1 MKVFITGG
9 TGFIGT
15 TLAKDL
21 LENGHQVVAVAT
33 SLRHR
38 GIEHE
43 NFRYISAD
51 TTESGDWQEEIAA
64 CDAVVNLAGRS
75 IFTRWTESYK
85 EKIHASRI
93 KTTRNVVDAI
103 PKDGGTVL
111 CSASAVGYYGS
122 CGDHV
127 LKEDEEPGEGF
138 LAEVGVDWEKEARK
152 AEAKNIRTAIF
163 RLGVVLGDG
172 GGAME
177 KMIPAYKM
185 YLGGPLGDGKQWFPW
200 IHLHDVIGALKFL
213 MENDGQKGAYNF
225 TAPHPV
231 RNKEMAETL
240 GKLLKVP
247 TVMRVPGFMLRLAM
261 GEFGEVLLE
270 SQRAIPDRLTRADY
284 QFQYPDLKSALQQII
299 E

>member
-15 TLAKDL
+15 ALATDL
-21 LENGHQVVAVAT
+21 LENGHQVIAVAT

-38 GIEHE
+38 EIDHE
-43 NFRYISAD
+43 NFQYISAD
-51 TTESGDWQEEIAA
+51 TTETGDWQEEIPA

-85 EKIHASRI
+85 KKIYNSRI
-93 KTTRNVVDAI
+93 QTTRNVVAAI
-103 PKDGGTVL
+103 PEQSDIVL

-127 LKEDEEPGEGF
+127 LKEDAEPGEGF

-152 AEAKNIRTAIF
+152 AEEKQIRTVVF
-163 RLGVVLGDG
+163 RLGVVLDKG

-177 KMIPAYKM
+177 KMIPAFKM
-185 YLGGPLGDGKQWFPW
+185 FLGGPLGDGKQWFPW
-200 IHLHDVIGALKFL
+200 IHLQDVVGALKFL
-213 MENDGQKGAYNF
+213 IENAGQEGVYNF
-225 TAPHPV
+225 SAPHPV
-231 RNKEMAETL
+231 RNKEMADTL
-240 GKLLKVP
+240 GKLLRVP
-247 TVMRVPGFMLRLAM
+247 TVIRVPGFMLRLAM

-270 SQRAIPDRLTRADY
+270 SQRAVPDRLTQNGY
-284 QFQYPDLKSALQQII
+284 PFQYPELELALKQII
-299 E
+299 G

>member
-15 TLAKDL
+15 ALAEDL
-21 LENGHQVVAVAT
+21 LGNGHQVVAVAT

-38 GIEHE
+38 GIDHE
-43 NFRYISAD
+43 NFQYISAD
-51 TTESGDWQEEIAA
+51 TTESGEWQEEIPD

-85 EKIHASRI
+85 KKIYASRI
-93 KTTRNVVDAI
+93 ETTRNVVDAL
-103 PKDGGTVL
+103 PEGSKAVL

-127 LKEDEEPGEGF
+127 LKEDEEPGESF

-163 RLGVVLGDG
+163 RLGVVLGRG

-177 KMIPAYKM
+177 KMIPAFKM
-185 YLGGPLGDGKQWFPW
+185 YLGGPLGDGNQWFPW
-200 IHLHDVIGALKFL
+200 IHLHDVIGALTFL
-213 MENDGQKGAYNF
+213 IENSEAKGVYNF

-231 RNKEMAETL
+231 RNQEMTDTL

-247 TVMRVPGFMLRLAM
+247 TFMRVPGFMLRIVM

-270 SQRAIPDRLTRADY
+270 SQRAIPERLNRSDY
-284 QFQYPDLKSALQQII
+284 EFRYPDLESALQQII

>member
-15 TLAKDL
+15 ALARDL

-38 GIEHE
+38 NIDHE
-43 NFRYISAD
+43 NFEYISAD
-51 TTESGDWQEEIAA
+51 TTESGEWQEEIPD

-85 EKIHASRI
+85 KKIYDSRI
-93 KTTRNVVDAI
+93 QTTRNVVKAI
-103 PKDGGTVL
+103 PEGSQTVL

-122 CGDHV
+122 SGDHV
-127 LKEDEEPGEGF
+127 LKESDEAGEGF
-138 LAEVGVDWEKEARK
+138 LAEVGVDWEKEARR
-152 AEAKNIRTAIF
+152 AEDKEIRTAIF
-163 RLGVVLGDG
+163 RLGVVLGKD

-177 KMIPAYKM
+177 KMIPAFKM

-200 IHLHDVIGALKFL
+200 VHLQDVIGAMKFL
-213 MENDGQKGAYNF
+213 IENKDQSGPYNF

-231 RNKEMAETL
+231 RNKDLADRL
-240 GKLLKVP
+240 GKLLRVP
-247 TVMRVPGFMLRLAM
+247 TVLRVPGFMLRLAM

-270 SQRAIPDRLTRADY
+270 SQRAIPDRLTQNGYA
-284 QFQYPDLKSALQQII
+284 FEYPELEAALQQII
-299 E
+299 G

>member
-1 MKVFITGG
+1 MNVFITGV

-15 TLAKDL
+15 ALAQDL
-21 LENGHQVVAVAT
+21 LQNEHRVVGVAT

-38 GIEHE
+38 GIDHE
-43 NFRYISAD
+43 NFEYISAD
-51 TTESGDWQEEIAA
+51 TTEPGDWQKMIDG

-85 EKIHASRI
+85 KKIYDSRI
-93 KTTRNVVDAI
+93 QTTRNVVDAI
-103 PKDGGTVL
+103 PEGGDMVL
-111 CSASAVGYYGS
+111 CSASAVGFYGS

-127 LKEDEEPGEGF
+127 LKEDEDAGEGF
-138 LAEVGVDWEKEARK
+138 LAEVGVDWEKEARR
-152 AEAKNIRTAIF
+152 AEARNIRTAIF
-163 RLGVVLGDG
+163 RLGVVLGKG

-213 MENDGQKGAYNF
+213 IENSDCKGPHNF

-231 RNKEMAETL
+231 RNKDLVDTL
-240 GKLLKVP
+240 GRLLRVP
-247 TVMRVPGFMLRLAM
+247 TVLRVPEFMLRIVM

-270 SQRAIPDRLTRADY
+270 SQRAVPDRLTQNGY
-284 QFQYPDLKSALQQII
+284 QFQYPELELALKQII
-299 E
+299 G

>member
-1 MKVFITGG
+1 MKIFITGG

-15 TLAKDL
+15 ALARDL

-38 GIEHE
+38 GIDHE
-43 NFRYISAD
+43 NFEYISAD
-51 TTESGDWQEEIAA
+51 TTESGEWQEEIPD

-85 EKIHASRI
+85 KKIYDSRI
-93 KTTRNVVDAI
+93 QTTRNVVKAI
-103 PKDGGTVL
+103 PEGSQTVL

-122 CGDHV
+122 SGDHV
-127 LKEDEEPGEGF
+127 LKESDEAGEGF
-138 LAEVGVDWEKEARK
+138 LAEVGVDWEKEARC
-152 AEAKNIRTAIF
+152 AEDKEIRTAIF
-163 RLGVVLGDG
+163 RLGVVLGKD

-177 KMIPAYKM
+177 KMIPAFKM

-200 IHLHDVIGALKFL
+200 VHLQDVIGAMKFL
-213 MENDGQKGAYNF
+213 IENKDQSGPYNF

-231 RNKEMAETL
+231 RNKDLADRL
-240 GKLLKVP
+240 GKLLRVP
-247 TVMRVPGFMLRLAM
+247 TVLRVPGFMLRLAM

-270 SQRAIPDRLTRADY
+270 SQRAIPDRLTQNGY
-284 QFQYPDLKSALQQII
+284 SFQYPELEAALQQII
-299 E
+299 G